1 MDTSGLGKL
10 RVGDSKRRRPPPKPN
25 ISTNPLTCFLTYI
38 IACLSTSL
46 PTPREADRRPW
57 VDIKV
62 ENVKTKALIDS
73 GSEMTCISEDCF
85 NLIKWRHKL
94 QVVPM
99 SRNLR
104 LSSASGQEMKLIGRF
119 LVNIDMLGRSIL
131 RPFYVVQGL
140 KNHAVV
146 LGIDFI
152 REQQLVLDGGDAF
165 FKAMQPE
172 DIQALLVLS
181 PAYDQV
187 LEPKV
192 VQQVK
197 IRPKTV
203 HNEMVPP
210 GCNLLAYTAKSNVGM
225 WDSMSTVDENGYIT

>member
-1 MDTSGLGKL
+1 M
-10 RVGDSKRRRPPPKPN
+10 GDSKRRRPPPKPN

-104 LSSASGQEMKLIGRF
+104 LSSASRQEMKLIGRF

-146 LGIDFI
+146 LGIDLPTME
-152 REQQLVLDGGDAF
+152 RSSQ
-165 FKAMQPE
+165 
-172 DIQALLVLS
+172 
-181 PAYDQV
+181 
-187 LEPKV
+187 
-192 VQQVK
+192 
-197 IRPKTV
+197 
-203 HNEMVPP
+203 
-210 GCNLLAYTAKSNVGM
+210 
-225 WDSMSTVDENGYIT
+225 ITFLRVCVSD